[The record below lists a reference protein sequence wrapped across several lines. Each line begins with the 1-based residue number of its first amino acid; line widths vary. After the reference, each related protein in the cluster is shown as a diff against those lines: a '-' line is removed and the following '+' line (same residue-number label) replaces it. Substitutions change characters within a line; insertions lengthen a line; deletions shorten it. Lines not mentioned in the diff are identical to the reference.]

1 MSFFS
6 GIDRSSL
13 EFGAT
18 KSVTLSDILFAF
30 GEDLQGE
37 LKASV
42 RQNYGSNTNLE
53 EAIRYTVTPQ
63 KDGFRFELFVPEYG
77 DYLDQGVQGK
87 GGTKKSGGSWIN
99 KGAGSKF
106 RFTTK
111 MPPLRSNEQG
121 ASGTIIGG
129 IEPWADKKNANMWM
143 VQKAVFHQGIKRS
156 LWYSKVVDE
165 KTVNNLIKNLE
176 EAGAKQLEIDLV
188 NLIEGI
194 VTDGTN

>member
-30 GEDLQGE
+30 GEDLQNE

-42 RQNYGSNTNLE
+42 RQNYGGNTTLE
-53 EAIRYTVTPQ
+53 ESIRYKVTPQ

-106 RFTTK
+106 RFTNK
-111 MPPLRSNEQG
+111 RPPLRTNVETP
-121 ASGTIIGG
+121 SGTKIGG
-129 IEPWADKKNANMWM
+129 IDSWSNDFGFNKWA
-143 VQKAVFHQGIKRS
+143 VQEAVYRQGIKRS

-165 KTVNNLIKNLE
+165 KTVNTLIKNLE

-188 NLIEGI
+188 NLIEGA
-194 VTDGTN
+194 VE